1 MRLIQIVMVV
11 ALLALGAGL
20 VVRGLMAPDRP
31 VSQALLPE
39 FEFPDISDKKHSS
52 SEWQGKIRVINF
64 WATWCPPCIKEIP
77 EFVELQTQLGDKGV
91 QFIGI
96 AIEDKV
102 PVEQYLAINTV
113 NYPLLVAD
121 FAGVALAH
129 QLGNTV
135 DAVPYTLV
143 VNQKGEIIHEHQ
155 GAISKEQLLE
165 VIQPLLN

>member
-121 FAGVALAH
+121 FAGNCPRLPRAH
-129 QLGNTV
+129 AQ
-135 DAVPYTLV
+135 
-143 VNQKGEIIHEHQ
+143 QS
-155 GAISKEQLLE
+155 ISISISFYSRARPPMMTIGPWG
-165 VIQPLLN
+165 VI